1 MHKLLCS
8 LLCSF
13 LLPSLVA
20 GSLSAQTL
28 KHRSEEPPNPAP
40 EHAAPAPAPAT
51 VPLTVVAGTPLK
63 LVLDQEVRIRK
74 AGQPIHGKTTEP
86 IYAFDKLLIPAGS
99 EVNGTITE
107 IDAVSKKTRTLAA
120 MNGNFSPE
128 HKLQIEVDEL
138 VAPDGKRLPIHTIV
152 SPDSAGVLQFV
163 PASQAKQGKV
173 REGKNMAKSRLA
185 QAQLDLKKQLASFK
199 SQLSSPH
206 KAHRIERFALEQS
219 PYRPQY
225 LDAGTS
231 FSAAVPQPLTFG
243 SELLKPDMV
252 INVGQLPA
260 SGGTVHAWLSTPLSS
275 ASSKK
280 GDQVEATISQPLIVD
295 NKLYLPEGS
304 ELKGTVL
311 QVRPARRLG
320 HNGQLRIAFRQVVPP
335 SGLEQE
341 IQSTLEGVDAAK
353 GENLTLDSEGGAQV
367 KPSKSRYLTTGIAVM
382 LAASSATPDEDRF
395 RHGGDGGG
403 DMGGGALNGASG
415 FKLVGTL
422 VGVLARSRAVATG
435 FGAYGAARSVY
446 LHFLAKGRDVVYP
459 KNMSMMIALG
469 TREKRAGH

>member
-1 MHKLLCS
+1 MHKIFY
-8 LLCSF
+8 SF
-13 LLPSLVA
+13 LIGSLVA

-28 KHRSEEPPNPAP
+28 KLRSEEPPNPAP
-40 EHAAPAPAPAT
+40 EHAAPALAPAM
-51 VPLTVVAGTPLK
+51 VPLTVAAGTPLK

-74 AGQPIHGKTTEP
+74 VGQPIHGKTTEP

-99 EVNGTITE
+99 EVIGKITE
-107 IDAVSKKTRTLAA
+107 IDSVPKKTRTLAA
-120 MNGNFSPE
+120 MNADFSPQ
-128 HKLQIEVDEL
+128 HKLQIELEDL
-138 VAPDGKRLPIHTIV
+138 VAPDGRRLPIHAVI
-152 SPDSAGVLQFV
+152 SPDANAVLQFV
-163 PASQAKQGKV
+163 PASQTKQSKV

-185 QAQLDLKKQLASFK
+185 QARQDLKKQLASFE
-199 SQLSSPH
+199 SQLSAPN
-206 KAHRIERFALEQS
+206 KAHRLERFALEQS

-231 FSAAVPQPLTFG
+231 FSTAVPQPLTFG
-243 SELLKPDMV
+243 NEPLKADMV
-252 INVGQLPA
+252 RNVGQLPA
-260 SGGTVHAWLSTPLSS
+260 LGGTVHAWLSTPLSS

-280 GDQVEATISQPLIVD
+280 GDQVEATISQPLVVD

-311 QVRPARRLG
+311 QVRPARRFG
-320 HNGQLRIAFRQVVPP
+320 RNGQLRIAFRQVVPP

-341 IQSTLEGVDAAK
+341 IQSTLEGVEAAK

-395 RHGGDGGG
+395 RNGATGGGG

-422 VGVLARSRAVATG
+422 VAVFAHSRAVATG
-435 FGAYGAARSVY
+435 FGTYGAARSVY
-446 LHFLAKGRDVVYP
+446 SHFLVKGHDVVYP
-459 KNMSMMIALG
+459 KNTSMVIALG
-469 TREKRAGH
+469 TRDKRAGN